1 MVSVSAQVSIYP
13 LRQEHISPAIAK
25 VQVIFQE
32 HGLDTNPGPMSTLIL
47 GSGETVF
54 AALQN
59 AFERVSE
66 LGPVVMVVTL
76 SNACPLPKNQGQE
89 PGKFQSR
96 ESK

>member
-1 MVSVSAQVSIYP
+1 M
-13 LRQEHISPAIAK
+13 
-25 VQVIFQE
+25 
-32 HGLDTNPGPMSTLIL
+32 

-76 SNACPLPKNQGQE
+76 SNACPLPKNRDRNQE
-89 PGKFQSR
+89 NSR
-96 ESK
+96 AEIASDLGDNNG